1 MDIRVDV
8 GFFSHR
14 KTKRLIATAGLQAAW
29 SLLVLWAK
37 MSQQRPKGVLFD
49 MDEADIAMEA
59 EWPGEA
65 SVFINALRLCGGTS
79 KPGYIDR
86 LEDGTYVLHG
96 WEEHQHFVFTRD
108 KRSQVGRLNAM
119 KKYEG
124 RLKRLQKELG
134 EMGLP
139 PESHGNGM
147 ASPPEG
153 GGSAKPL
160 PSESGGS
167 GKVMASESGGNG
179 IDAPHEGDAVTSETA
194 CQQQGNAT
202 GLACSSSFSSSSSQT
217 VVPPRKKRPVA
228 VCDPEQEKRN
238 AIALVNGM
246 RQTASPELISRVMS
260 RLNLTE
266 ADFKKEVSHA

>member
-1 MDIRVDV
+1 
-8 GFFSHR
+8 
-14 KTKRLIATAGLQAAW
+14 
-29 SLLVLWAK
+29 
-37 MSQQRPKGVLFD
+37 
-49 MDEADIAMEA
+49 
-59 EWPGEA
+59 
-65 SVFINALRLCGGTS
+65 
-79 KPGYIDR
+79 
-86 LEDGTYVLHG
+86 
-96 WEEHQHFVFTRD
+96 
-108 KRSQVGRLNAM
+108 
-119 KKYEG
+119 
-124 RLKRLQKELG
+124 
-134 EMGLP
+134 MGLP